1 MKVNASIKRIEEQE
15 RKRKEEQEKKK
26 KEEQERKKRKEENR
40 KKQEIREKELL
51 EKEEE
56 EKKKRARQKEENKN
70 LKEKNQDINQEDEKV
85 KIREEKLKNFLKN
98 IEENKRKAEEEKKKK
113 VKEEE
118 EIRRKEQSEKRIKF
132 QERIEEEKR
141 KGEENKKKKVE
152 EEEIRR
158 KEQSE
163 KRIKFQ
169 ETIEEEKRKGEE
181 DKKKK
186 VEEEEIRRKE
196 QSEKRIKFQETI
208 EEEKRKVEEEKK
220 KKVKEEEEI
229 KRKEQSEKRIQF
241 QEAIEEEKRIEKE
254 RKKKQLEEEEQRKK
268 EEEKKRIEEINKKR
282 KEEEEE
288 RKRIEE
294 EKRIQLE
301 EEEKRRKEEEKK
313 RIEEINKKIEEEK
326 RKREEEK
333 KRLKEEH
340 NKQLIE
346 LLKRQKKLRN
356 EETYNNTNNNYSGNN
371 NYNNNN
377 INNNNIQSD
386 KQGNQ
391 NDKLRQTLEDMCIM
405 GNIVKNQILE
415 EKELNQEKFISIKEA
430 TEQIQKPNPSQDDE
444 AMLCLGVLAQ
454 NLEDNGI
461 LTVIERE
468 KDKKEEKNQEESST
482 SLQFLVN
489 GLINKSK
496 YDFIFDFGEEKN
508 NELLNNKNEQ
518 EIFNNKLKKKL
529 ALEYNISED
538 KIIITCPQKGS
549 YKVQVIFLSEEFD
562 LPNPEQFKKSCE
574 NQKEFEELCYLK
586 EIQKKVI
593 MDGVKLT
600 KDMLDYRGNQTPDGY
615 GQNQIRGKH
624 QYLPPLGWKGFGLK
638 VLDKYDNGNNDW
650 IKMDGNPNEWAI
662 AYHGIGRNRNDV
674 EEITNK
680 IYHGGFKPGRGQ
692 YYANFDDINHPP
704 NKIGIGVYC
713 SPDINYIDNNNL
725 AGVSNTMINGK
736 KYKMAFMLRV
746 KPDRIRVC
754 NAALKEWILDGTV
767 NEMRPYRLLLKEV

>member
-1 MKVNASIKRIEEQE
+1 MKVNAFIKRIEEQE

-70 LKEKNQDINQEDEKV
+70 LKEKNQDINQEDEEV

-98 IEENKRKAEEEKKKK
+98 IEEEKRKAEEEKKKK

-169 ETIEEEKRKGEE
+169 ETIEEEKRK
-181 DKKKK
+181 
-186 VEEEEIRRKE
+186 
-196 QSEKRIKFQETI
+196 
-208 EEEKRKVEEEKK
+208 VEEEKK
-220 KKVKEEEEI
+220 KQLEEEEEI

-268 EEEKKRIEEINKKR
+268 EEEKKRLEEINKKR

-529 ALEYNISED
+529 ALEYKISED

-615 GQNQIRGKH
+615 GQNQIRGTHK
-624 QYLPPLGWKGFGLK
+624 YIPPLGWKGFGLK